1 MFPLLARERTRF
13 ASSGV
18 LSTGHGAPAA
28 ESATTLARTAVD
40 PWVNAEKRDLTTRQG
55 DSVGCP
61 SLRAPAGPVPDL
73 GERVR
78 VCYHVQSHTL
88 PAQLARL
95 IRTIRTSSPTSLIVV
110 SHAETGPELDLGEL
124 ARTRR

>member
-1 MFPLLARERTRF
+1 M
-13 ASSGV
+13 
-18 LSTGHGAPAA
+18 
-28 ESATTLARTAVD
+28 
-40 PWVNAEKRDLTTRQG
+40 
-55 DSVGCP
+55 
-61 SLRAPAGPVPDL
+61 PDL

-95 IRTIRTSSPTSLIVV
+95 IRTIRSSSPTSLIVV

-124 ARTRR
+124 ASDPAVGPLVDSTYVDRGRSITASGSRS